1 MDRRRL
7 HTVTRRVLGKVLGG
21 GAFLAIVER
30 MSGGPIPAEAAFVC
44 ELKAAM
50 NGAKET
56 DGNGNFDLGDPDG
69 RGTACIDLKPGRI
82 CWQITVRKIGPD
94 ITASHIHRGNKT
106 QKNGPLVDFG
116 KKLQGCTS
124 VEQSV
129 ITEIRTTPG
138 QFYVNVHTPQFPDGA
153 IRGQLKQV

>member
-7 HTVTRRVLGKVLGG
+7 HMVTRRVLGKVLGG

-56 DGNGNFDLGDPDG
+56 DGAGTFNLGDPDG
-69 RGTACIDLKPGRI
+69 SGTACLGLKPGRI
-82 CWQITVRKIGPD
+82 CWQITVKKIGT
-94 ITASHIHRGNKT
+94 ITGEHIHRGTKS
-106 QKNGPLVDFG
+106 QKGQIVVAFDA
-116 KKLQGCTS
+116 KLQGC
-124 VEQSV
+124 
-129 ITEIRTTPG
+129 RTVPQALINEMRTMPG
-138 QFYVNVHTPQFPDGA
+138 RFYVNVHTAQFPDGA